1 MLQADIVEDGWWN
14 SVVYCGLQKKKFN
27 SMNAFWTLN
36 TSYGR
41 GLVFT
46 EGRTQSF
53 LHLLGF
59 DGLGLA
65 RALSNASRT
74 VRLDP
79 CSSC

>member
-1 MLQADIVEDGWWN
+1 
-14 SVVYCGLQKKKFN
+14 
-27 SMNAFWTLN
+27 MNAFWTLN